1 MRIGRVW
8 MVTMNGLTILN
19 GMPIGKN
26 KMNKSE
32 QEKRNQEYYDRKMKH
47 REEMIPYLAAC
58 FGICLLLVMVAGIVN
73 ILGGW

>member
-1 MRIGRVW
+1 
-8 MVTMNGLTILN
+8 MNGLTILN

-32 QEKRNQEYYDRKMKH
+32 KENQEYYARKMKH
-47 REEMIPYLAAC
+47 RQEMLPYMAVCLV
-58 FGICLLLVMVAGIVN
+58 GIVLMVMVAAIVN

>member
-1 MRIGRVW
+1 M
-8 MVTMNGLTILN
+8 
-19 GMPIGKN
+19 
-26 KMNKSE
+26 KSE

>member
-1 MRIGRVW
+1 
-8 MVTMNGLTILN
+8 MNGLTILN

-32 QEKRNQEYYDRKMKH
+32 KENQEYYDRKMKH